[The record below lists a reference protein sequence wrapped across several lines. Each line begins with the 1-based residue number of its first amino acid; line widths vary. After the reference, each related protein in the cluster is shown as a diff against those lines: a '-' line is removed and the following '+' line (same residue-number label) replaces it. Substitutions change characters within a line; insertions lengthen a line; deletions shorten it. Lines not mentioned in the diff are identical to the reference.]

1 MRFPSPRVAIPVVS
15 AFTLLVGASWW
26 MLRPRPTLDGAAERI
41 ALGRYQAAEGQLR
54 EYLAAYPGDEVARVL
69 LAKVLVDRPEP
80 EAETALGLIEGLEPA
95 DPHRAALVR
104 ATEGDAH
111 FWAGR
116 YDRAEPAW
124 LEALRLEP
132 TLPEAGWKLLNIY
145 ALQGRDED
153 SRRLALRLFAN
164 EPDERDRVQLLLQ
177 LIRHDAH
184 PIEAGSIVHALE
196 PIARANAGDLRTS
209 TALGLGLIGSGRSDE
224 GLDLLRRSVR
234 SHGDDPGARL
244 AYLDGLVATGS
255 LDELARALEEI
266 PRPMADSPHL
276 DASRGWLAAQKG
288 DLDEAARDYRR
299 ALDVR
304 PTPPA
309 LAYTALAHRFKGV
322 LRQAN
327 RAAELAELEPRLEAI
342 INFPVVVRDFFDR
355 LNTMPDLGLDS
366 NPEEFERLATVLAQ
380 VGRDEEADA
389 WTLLARRHGRGSP

>member
-1 MRFPSPRVAIPVVS
+1 MRFTSPRIVVS
-15 AFTLLVGASWW
+15 LGAALALVIGSGWW
-26 MLRPRPTLDGAAERI
+26 ILWPRPTLDGAADRV
-41 ALGRYQAAEGQLR
+41 ASGQFKAAEGQLR
-54 EYLAAYPGDEVARVL
+54 EYLAAYPGDELASLLLARVL
-69 LAKVLVDRPEP
+69 VERPEP
-80 EAETALGLIEGLEPA
+80 EPETALGLIEGLEPA

-124 LEALRLEP
+124 LEALQLEP

-153 SRRLALRLFAN
+153 SRRLALRLFAT

-184 PIEAGSIVHALE
+184 PIEAGSVVHSLE
-196 PIARANAGDLRTS
+196 PIVKANPADLRSS
-209 TALGLGLIGSGRSDE
+209 TALGLGLIGTGRAVE
-224 GLDLLRRSVR
+224 GLDLLRRSSR

-244 AYLDGLVATGS
+244 AYLDGLVATGG

-266 PRPMADSPHL
+266 PRPMADSPRF
-276 DASRGWLAAQKG
+276 DASRGWLAAQRG
-288 DLDEAARDYRR
+288 DLDAAARDYRR

-322 LRQAN
+322 LRQAS
-327 RAAELAELEPRLEAI
+327 RAAELAELEPRLEAT
-342 INFPVVVRDFFDR
+342 INFPVVVREFFDR

-366 NPEEFERLATVLAQ
+366 NPGEFERLAAVLAQ